1 MFFFIIF
8 SVHSCFFYSILCCI
22 LHESVSIVLSVLRT
36 FCACTKFIIC
46 EFIIGILTRISTSI
60 KIYMYVWPKWF
71 NCRSKEPFW
80 KASLPFCTLESQ
92 SWTQNALRLFR
103 FLHFTVIVVVARNS
117 SSHPCMTENKRRKL
131 YVAKRAIR
139 LRYRYKFAGH
149 IIFDVTAA
157 SYYTSLCRRRS
168 HSFKKKGKK
177 KLCDNEIVNMKIAL
191 AHTTHRICEPHQRNE
206 VVNFKFHSQYLF
218 LFISFRFASKK
229 NQKNIKSLNASRRRS
244 IALLFLSR
252 IHAHFMSLNASRR

>member
-1 MFFFIIF
+1 MCSYAKVTLAQTQCSIKMKFFNSTQRERQAHSAVFVINFMFFFIIF

-80 KASLPFCTLESQ
+80 KASLLFCALESQ
-92 SWTQNALRLFR
+92 WWTQNALRFLR

-131 YVAKRAIR
+131 YVAKHAIR

-168 HSFKKKGKK
+168 HSFKKKKEKK
-177 KLCDNEIVNMKIAL
+177 IMRQWN
-191 AHTTHRICEPHQRNE
+191 R
-206 VVNFKFHSQYLF
+206 
-218 LFISFRFASKK
+218 
-229 NQKNIKSLNASRRRS
+229 
-244 IALLFLSR
+244 
-252 IHAHFMSLNASRR
+252 